1 MDEEKILDQL
11 VSATEQAID
20 QKGKP
25 PNPSPE
31 EIVEK
36 MSRRKKSGRGKKKKE
51 ESEPEK
57 PRTRIKKSGEP
68 MKYRDRFIEVD
79 TEGME
84 GEDILSIRQRT
95 CKPAYDSRT
104 ALERRDPQGV
114 RTQKYPQFDEGI
126 DYKKISQG
134 EMAGIL
140 DMAVQTFDDISQKRI
155 DTMAAFQTPE
165 QLAGAIKMYFQYI
178 IDRNLE
184 GQGLIPD
191 AEGLCAFIRVP
202 RAKFMRWGRENYK
215 GFANVIEQAL
225 NNIAAAKKQL
235 AQRGYIPAVV
245 FAIDFNNNHGY
256 VQRQETRVEIANPLG
271 EMINPDE
278 IAARLPSMDGAEQDA
293 ESEKKIIDAD
303 FSILSNE

>member
-1 MDEEKILDQL
+1 MDEDKIFDQL
-11 VSATEQAID
+11 LSVTEQAID
-20 QKGKP
+20 KKGKP

-31 EIVEK
+31 EL
-36 MSRRKKSGRGKKKKE
+36 KKKTPQKKVGRPKKKKE
-51 ESEPEK
+51 PEQEA
-57 PRTRIKKSGEP
+57 PRTRPIKNG
-68 MKYRDRFIEVD
+68 KYLRYIDHIIDVD
-79 TEGME
+79 TSKMT
-84 GEDILSIRQRT
+84 GEEILEIRQRT
-95 CKPAYDSRT
+95 HKPSYDSRIH
-104 ALERRDPQGV
+104 LDKRDPQGA
-114 RTQKYPQFDEGI
+114 RLQKYSQFEEEI

-140 DMAVQTFDDISQKRI
+140 DIAVQTFDDISQQRI
-155 DTMAAFQTPE
+155 DTRALFQTPE

-191 AEGLCAFIRVP
+191 IEGLCAFIRIP
-202 RAKFMRWGRENYK
+202 RGKLMRWNRENYK
-215 GFANVIEQAL
+215 GFSDVIEQAL

-278 IAARLPSMDGAEQDA
+278 IAARLPNIAVTEQPAEDA
-293 ESEKKIIDAD
+293 EKVIDAD
-303 FSILSNE
+303 FSILPNE

>member
-1 MDEEKILDQL
+1 MDEDKMLDQL
-11 VSATEQAID
+11 VSATEKAID
-20 QKGKP
+20 KKGKP
-25 PNPSPE
+25 LNPSLE
-31 EIVEK
+31 EIQ
-36 MSRRKKSGRGKKKKE
+36 KKTAKKKGGRPSKKKTD
-51 ESEPEK
+51 SEQETA
-57 PRTRIKKSGEP
+57 RTRPIKNGRSLR
-68 MKYRDRFIEVD
+68 YTDHVIDVD
-79 TEGME
+79 TAEMT
-84 GEDILSIRQRT
+84 GEEILAIRQRT
-95 CKPAYDSRT
+95 HKPSYDSRIC
-104 ALERRDPQGV
+104 LDKRDPQGA
-114 RTQKYPQFDEGI
+114 RLQKYSQYEEGI

-140 DMAVQTFDDISQKRI
+140 DMAVQTFDDIAQQRI
-155 DTMAAFQTPE
+155 DTRAVFQTPE

-191 AEGLCAFIRVP
+191 VEGMCAFIRIS
-202 RAKFMRWGRENYK
+202 RGKLMRWNKENYK
-215 GFANVIEQAL
+215 GFSDVIEQAL

-278 IAARLPSMDGAEQDA
+278 IAARLPGGSVAEQPAEGAEQV
-293 ESEKKIIDAD
+293 IDAD
-303 FSILSNE
+303 FSILPSE